1 METAWKRETH
11 MYFIVGKHA
20 RKIII
25 FPAEHSVLPRVN
37 IYLFFA
43 TIWTVFVLIMDQSR
57 TKLPTSR
64 QTQLVWFVWILV
76 VSRVLVLVNWSHLV
90 VAGMTLDIIIQLS
103 S

>member
-1 METAWKRETH
+1 

-43 TIWTVFVLIMDQSR
+43 TIWTVFVLIMDRSR
-57 TKLPTSR
+57 TKFPTSQR
-64 QTQLVWFVWILV
+64 TQLVWFVWILV
-76 VSRVLVLVNWSHLV
+76 VPQVLVLASLMHNGSE
-90 VAGMTLDIIIQLS
+90 
-103 S
+103 